1 MSNGWIK
8 IHKQITEHWIWEDAE
23 RLKWW
28 LDLLMLAAW
37 EDGKTL
43 VGGKLVEYHRGEAL
57 VSVRYLQ
64 DRWAKKDKKG
74 HVLSMP
80 SKKTITQFLHLLEQ
94 DGMVL
99 RQNRVHQTTHLTIC
113 NYERYQCNDAQSG
126 YTNGYTNGYKEEEYK
141 NKKKNISLPQAAS
154 AYTHAY
160 EGEDPDEKEKKLREQ
175 LLHGSDAW
183 LETMAAKIHI
193 STDAAKEKRERFVN
207 ETTIKDERHRDLR
220 DIRSHFFNWLKIE
233 IKSETKQTNINNQ
246 SNGTNN
252 RTNNADAAEAA
263 RQKRMQEATELMQRY
278 AAESGVDFDVRNIR

>member
-8 IHKQITEHWIWEDAE
+8 LYRQLLDDEMYFAESKFDKGHAWIDLLLMAAHEPRTFLKRGIEVQLAAGDVAISLDDLAKRWKWSKHTVNAYLLRLKLHHKISISNSKLINIIHIDNWAKYQDDCTTNCTTNCTTIHKNI
-23 RLKWW
+23 
-28 LDLLMLAAW
+28 
-37 EDGKTL
+37 
-43 VGGKLVEYHRGEAL
+43 
-57 VSVRYLQ
+57 
-64 DRWAKKDKKG
+64 KKDKK
-74 HVLSMP
+74 
-80 SKKTITQFLHLLEQ
+80 E
-94 DGMVL
+94 
-99 RQNRVHQTTHLTIC
+99 
-113 NYERYQCNDAQSG
+113 
-126 YTNGYTNGYKEEEYK
+126 
-141 NKKKNISLPQAAS
+141 NISLSQAAS

-160 EGEDPDEKEKKLREQ
+160 EGEDQDEKEKKLREQ

-233 IKSETKQTNINNQ
+233 IKSETKQTTINNQ
-246 SNGTNN
+246 GNGTNN

-278 AAESGVDFDVRNIR
+278 AAESGIDFDVRNIR